1 MTFEWEDI
9 ADKVL
14 FAAYRD
20 GDMATAVTEAGQE
33 YIVEFDEFDGREKER
48 EVLERFLGE
57 SAEIG
62 GQDTELKHFR
72 ETGKWLYRWLPFA
85 YVYVRKD
92 FFSKFISEFEKQSVK
107 RYLTAQDTVRR
118 LLDPQ
123 GKLLRLAIREKR
135 QHGEWETLTF
145 EQQHIKEID
154 EALKQTEQEVLE
166 SKQKLFEESIPLD
179 EFFASLKA
187 KTDKGKECE
196 EPVTLTFEWNDITD
210 EVIEKVVF
218 VEFKRNNIHFPGSV
232 TAVTEEGL
240 QYFAELYEYDKED
253 DVRERFLG
261 DNTETDEQ
269 YAVPDDPKDFRA
281 MGKWLYK
288 RGAFSQIFVRK
299 DFFDRFISEYEK
311 RKEESFSALSTAREL
326 LDPQGKMT
334 RMIHSETKA
343 MWEWGDEV

>member
-1 MTFEWEDI
+1 MAFEWGDI

-20 GDMATAVTEAGQE
+20 GDMATAVTETGQE
-33 YIVEFDEFDGREKER
+33 YIFEFDGFDGQEKER
-48 EVLERFLGE
+48 EVLGRFLGE

-62 GQDTELKHFR
+62 GQDTKHFR

-85 YVYVRKD
+85 YIYVRKD
-92 FFSKFISEFEKQSVK
+92 FFSRFISEFEKQSVK
-107 RYLTAQDTVRR
+107 RYLTALDTVRR

-123 GKLLRLAIREKR
+123 GKLPRLVIREKR
-135 QHGEWETLTF
+135 QYGEWEALTF

-154 EALKQTEQEVLE
+154 EVLKKAEQEVLE
-166 SKQKLFEESIPLD
+166 NKQKLFEKSIPSE

-187 KTDKGKECE
+187 RIDKSKECE

-210 EVIEKVVF
+210 EVLEKVVF
-218 VEFKRNNIHFPGSV
+218 VEFKRDNIHFPGSV

-261 DNTETDEQ
+261 DNTEADEQ
-269 YAVPDDPKDFRA
+269 HAAPDDPKDFHT

-311 RKEESFSALSTAREL
+311 RRDGRFSALSTAREL

-343 MWEWGDEV
+343 RWNKDEL